1 MRLRLVT
8 SGLSVAFGFLTLWG
22 IGGAQAQ
29 EMPKTVAQAIA
40 MEEADRLPFTD
51 LYSTPA
57 NFPAT
62 KPGELLRKEAFTGY
76 SLPKGATAVRILYH
90 SLDATDHDV
99 ATSGVILIPAGKP
112 PA

>member
-62 KPGELLRKEAFTGY
+62 KPGELMHCSTT
-76 SLPKGATAVRILYH
+76 LPNMSNYTPQ
-90 SLDATDHDV
+90 SV
-99 ATSGVILIPAGKP
+99 AAQGVE
-112 PA
+112 